1 MLSVVLV
8 SATTITIDDHDH
20 AHDAGGDN
28 VDGASGDDGD
38 DDRHYCALVSGI
50 LLIATTMTVI
60 LSLRAWLS
68 LVAGGSHSQACKELQ
83 KRRDKPRDSLEE
95 PKVS

>member
-1 MLSVVLV
+1 
-8 SATTITIDDHDH
+8 
-20 AHDAGGDN
+20 
-28 VDGASGDDGD
+28 
-38 DDRHYCALVSGI
+38 
-50 LLIATTMTVI
+50 MTVI